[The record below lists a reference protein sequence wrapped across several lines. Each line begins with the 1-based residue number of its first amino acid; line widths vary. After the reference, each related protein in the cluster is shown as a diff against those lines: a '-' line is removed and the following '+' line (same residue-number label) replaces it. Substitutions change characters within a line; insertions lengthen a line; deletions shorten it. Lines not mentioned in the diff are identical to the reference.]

1 MIASQLNCPN
11 DARLAQ
17 LRALAN
23 PAHNAID
30 YLEVLPGQR
39 LLAVHCVAELGP
51 LTDPSTPALSADNV
65 VIGGGVRISAIKVVG
80 AWRGDQVPSSVLTEP
95 LGPDPTQILLVQTD
109 SSGDFSTYRLMI
121 VDSASDPE
129 LAPRAEFDP
138 LLAAVDFSFKVDCPS
153 DFDCAKTPACPP
165 AAPLPPVDIDYL
177 SKDYQSF
184 YQLLINRL
192 ATTMPQWQE
201 RNGADVG
208 VTLVELFSYVGDQL
222 SYYQDA
228 VATEAYLGTARQRIS
243 VRRHARLLDYL
254 MHDGVNARAFV
265 CLLPTPVADGA
276 TVPAGTAISERDA
289 QLGPGDH
296 PLEQAAALGAVV
308 FQTMHDVVVHESQN
322 EIEFYTW
329 GDPAC
334 CLPVGATTATLVGT
348 AAELGLQCGDAL
360 IFQERLGPQSG
371 LPGDARI
378 VQRCAVRLIADP
390 VDESDPLPQLL
401 GQSGAPI
408 SVVNVTW
415 HADDALPFAL
425 CLHEFDGTIASYAR
439 GNVVLADH
447 GLSVQDPPI
456 AATSPFAPTL
466 DRPDVTQA
474 APYADALARA
484 RSGAAQP
491 PLSASAMLATD
502 VRTALPAITA
512 AGEGLTWTPARDL
525 LESGPFDAQFVAEV
539 DDNDFA
545 TLRFG
550 DGTLGRTP
558 RAGEQ
563 YQAGYRIGNG
573 TDGNVGPDTLTV
585 VFAVNGVT
593 AADNP
598 IGAVG
603 GTAPEAAGLV
613 QLYAPVAFR
622 TQQRAVTEADYVAVC
637 KQFPGVQ
644 NASATRRFTG
654 SWYTMFL
661 TVERTGGL
669 DVDAEFEAGLLAF
682 LDSYRL
688 AGGDVEIESPQRVPL
703 LIELQICVGAGYVA
717 GDVESDLLDLFS
729 DGVRAD
735 GSLGIFAPANWTF
748 GQTVYLSPLIA
759 AALDVPGVATVT
771 PITFQRWAAGGQG
784 ELAAGEIDLASLQ
797 IAQLSNDPADPENGC
812 LILDME
818 GGL

>member
-51 LTDPSTPALSADNV
+51 ITDPSTPALSVDNV
-65 VIGGGVRISAIKVVG
+65 VIGGGVRLSAINVLG
-80 AWRGDQVPSSVLTEP
+80 AWRGDEVPTSVLDES
-95 LGPDPTQILLVQTD
+95 LGADANQILLVQTD

-121 VDSASDPE
+121 VDSASDPA
-129 LAPRAEFDP
+129 LAPRPEFDP

-153 DFDCAKTPACPP
+153 DFDCARTPACPP
-165 AAPLPPVDIDYL
+165 APPLPPVDIDYL

-192 ATTMPQWQE
+192 ATTMPEWLE

-208 VTLVELFSYVGDQL
+208 VTLVELFSYIGDQL
-222 SYYQDA
+222 SYYQDG

-254 MHDGVNARAFV
+254 MHDGINARAFIS
-265 CLLPTPVADGA
+265 LLPTAVADGA
-276 TVPAGTAISERDA
+276 TVPANTAITEQGA
-289 QLGPGDH
+289 QLGPGDQ
-296 PLEQAAALGAVV
+296 PLEQAVALGAVV
-308 FQTMHDVVVHESQN
+308 FQTMHDVVVHASQN

-334 CLPVGATTATLVGT
+334 CLPAGATTATLVGT
-348 AAELGLQCGDAL
+348 AAELALQCGDVL
-360 IFQERLGPQSG
+360 IFQERLGPESG

-378 VQRCAVRLIADP
+378 EQRCAVRLIADP
-390 VDESDPLPQLL
+390 VNVSDPLPQLL
-401 GQSGAPI
+401 GQAQAPLA
-408 SVVNVTW
+408 VVNITW
-415 HADDALPFAL
+415 HSDDALPFAL
-425 CLHEFDGTIASYAR
+425 CLHEFDGMVASYAR

-447 GLSVQDPPI
+447 GLSVQDPPLP
-456 AATSPFAPTL
+456 ATSPFAPTL
-466 DRPDVTQA
+466 ARPGVTQA
-474 APYADALARA
+474 APYTDALARA
-484 RSGAAQP
+484 RAGAAQP
-491 PLSASAMLATD
+491 PLSAGVVLATD
-502 VRTALPAITA
+502 VRIALPAIA
-512 AGEGLTWTPARDL
+512 VSGEALTWTPARDL
-525 LESGPFDAQFVAEV
+525 LESGPFDGQFVAEV
-539 DDNDFA
+539 DDNGLA

-573 TDGNVGPDTLTV
+573 SDGNVGPDTLTV
-585 VFAVNGVT
+585 VFGVNGVT

-598 IGAVG
+598 LAAKG
-603 GTAPEAAGLV
+603 GTAPEETELV

-637 KQFPGVQ
+637 KQFQGVQ
-644 NASATRRFTG
+644 NAAATRRFTG

-669 DVDAEFEAGLLAF
+669 DVDAEFEAALLAF

-703 LIELQICVGAGYVA
+703 LIELQICVADGYVA

-729 DGVRAD
+729 DGVRAN
-735 GSLGIFAPANWTF
+735 GTLGIFAPANWTF

-759 AALDVPGVATVT
+759 AAMDVPGVGSVT
-771 PITFQRWAAGGQG
+771 PITFQRWAGGDQG
-784 ELAAGEIDLASLQ
+784 ELARGEIDLASLQ
-797 IAQLSNDPADPENGC
+797 IAQLSNDPSNPENGC
-812 LILDME
+812 LVLDME

>member
-30 YLEVLPGQR
+30 YLEVLPAQR
-39 LLAVHCVAELGP
+39 LLAIHCIAELGP

-65 VIGGGVRISAIKVVG
+65 VIGGGVRVSAIKVLG
-80 AWRGDQVPSSVLTEP
+80 AWRGDQVPTSVMNES
-95 LGPDPTQILLVQTD
+95 LGPDATQILLVQTD

-121 VDSASDPE
+121 VDSASDPA

-138 LLAAVDFSFKVDCPS
+138 LLAAIDFSFKVDCPS
-153 DFDCAKTPACPP
+153 DFDCARTPACPP
-165 AAPLPPVDIDYL
+165 VRALPQVDIDYL

-192 ATTMPQWQE
+192 ATTMPEWQE

-208 VTLVELFSYVGDQL
+208 VTLVELFSYIGDQL

-228 VATEAYLGTARQRIS
+228 VATEAYLGTARQRVS

-254 MHDGVNARAFV
+254 MHDGINARAFV
-265 CLLPTPVADGA
+265 CMLPTTVADGA
-276 TVPAGTAISERDA
+276 TVPANTAITERDA

-296 PLEQAAALGAVV
+296 PLEQAVALGAVV
-308 FQTMHDVVVHESQN
+308 FQTMHDVVVHASQN

-334 CLPVGATTATLVGT
+334 CLPAGATTATLVGT
-348 AAELGLQCGDAL
+348 AAELALQCGDVL
-360 IFQERLGPQSG
+360 IFQERLGPESG

-378 VQRCAVRLIADP
+378 EQRCAVRLVADP
-390 VDESDPLPQLL
+390 VDATDPLPLLL
-401 GQSGAPI
+401 GQAQAPTA
-408 SVVNVTW
+408 VVNITW
-415 HADDALPFAL
+415 HADDALAFPL
-425 CLHEFDGTIASYAR
+425 CLHDFNGTIASYAR

-447 GLSVQDPPI
+447 GLTVDDGPI
-456 AATSPFAPTL
+456 AATSTFSPTL
-466 DRPDVTQA
+466 ARPSVTQA
-474 APYADALARA
+474 APYSDALARA
-484 RSGAAQP
+484 RAGAVQP
-491 PLSASAMLATD
+491 PLSAGAVLATD
-502 VRTALPAITA
+502 VRTALPSIAVN
-512 AGEGLTWTPARDL
+512 GEGVTWTPARDL

-539 DDNDFA
+539 DDDDFA

-573 TDGNVGPDTLTV
+573 TAGNVGPDTLTSV
-585 VFAVNGVT
+585 IAVNGVAT
-593 AADNP
+593 ADNP
-598 IGAVG
+598 IAAAGGA
-603 GTAPEAAGLV
+603 APEETGQV
-613 QLYAPVAFR
+613 QLDAPVAFR

-644 NASATRRFTG
+644 NAAATRRFTG

-669 DVDAEFEAGLLAF
+669 DVDPEFEAGLLAF

-703 LIELQICVGAGYVA
+703 LIELQVCVADGYVA

-729 DGVRAD
+729 DGVRAN
-735 GSLGIFAPANWTF
+735 GTPGIFAAGNWTF

-759 AALDVPGVATVT
+759 AAMDVPGVASVT
-771 PITFQRWAAGGQG
+771 PITFERWAGGDQG
-784 ELAAGEIDLASLQ
+784 ELQAGEIDLASLQ
-797 IAQLSNDPADPENGC
+797 IAQLSNDPTNPENGC

>member
-1 MIASQLNCPN
+1 MIASQLNCPS

-39 LLAVHCVAELGP
+39 LLAIHCIAELGP

-65 VIGGGVRISAIKVVG
+65 VIGGGVRVSAIKVLG
-80 AWRGDQVPSSVLTEP
+80 AWRGDQVPTSVMDGS
-95 LGPDPTQILLVQTD
+95 LGPDATQILLVQTD

-121 VDSASDPE
+121 VDSASDPA

-138 LLAAVDFSFKVDCPS
+138 LLAAIDFSFKVDCPS
-153 DFDCAKTPACPP
+153 DFDCARTPACPP
-165 AAPLPPVDIDYL
+165 VRALPQVDIDYL

-192 ATTMPQWQE
+192 ATTMPEWQE

-228 VATEAYLGTARQRIS
+228 VATEAYLGTARQRVS

-254 MHDGVNARAFV
+254 MHDGINARAFV
-265 CLLPTPVADGA
+265 CMLPTTVADGA
-276 TVPAGTAISERDA
+276 TVPANTAITERDA

-296 PLEQAAALGAVV
+296 PLEQAVALGAVV
-308 FQTMHDVVVHESQN
+308 FQTMHDVVVHASQN

-334 CLPVGATTATLVGT
+334 CLPAGATTATLVGT
-348 AAELGLQCGDAL
+348 AAELALQCGDVL
-360 IFQERLGPQSG
+360 IFQERLGPESG

-378 VQRCAVRLIADP
+378 EQRCAVRLVADP
-390 VDESDPLPQLL
+390 VDATDPLPQLL
-401 GQSGAPI
+401 GQAQAPTA
-408 SVVNVTW
+408 VVNVTW
-415 HADDALPFAL
+415 HADDALAFPL
-425 CLHEFDGTIASYAR
+425 CLHAFNGTIASYAR

-447 GLSVQDPPI
+447 GLTVDDGPI
-456 AATSPFAPTL
+456 AATSTFSPTL
-466 DRPDVTQA
+466 ARPGVTQA
-474 APYADALARA
+474 APYTDALARA
-484 RSGAAQP
+484 RAGAAQP
-491 PLSASAMLATD
+491 PLSAGAVLVTD
-502 VRTALPAITA
+502 VRTALPSIAVN
-512 AGEGLTWTPARDL
+512 GEGVSWTPARDL

-539 DDNDFA
+539 DDDDFV

-558 RAGEQ
+558 RPGEQ

-573 TDGNVGPDTLTV
+573 TAGNVGPDTLTAV
-585 VFAVNGVT
+585 IGVNGVAT
-593 AADNP
+593 ADNP
-598 IGAVG
+598 IAAAG
-603 GTAPEAAGLV
+603 GTAPEETGQV
-613 QLYAPVAFR
+613 QLDAPVAFR

-644 NASATRRFTG
+644 NAAATRRFTG

-661 TVERTGGL
+661 TIERTGGL
-669 DVDAEFEAGLLAF
+669 DVDPEFEAGLLAF

-703 LIELQICVGAGYVA
+703 LIELRVCVADGYVA

-735 GSLGIFAPANWTF
+735 G
-748 GQTVYLSPLIA
+748 
-759 AALDVPGVATVT
+759 T
-771 PITFQRWAAGGQG
+771 P
-784 ELAAGEIDLASLQ
+784 
-797 IAQLSNDPADPENGC
+797 
-812 LILDME
+812 
-818 GGL
+818 

>member
-360 IFQERLGPQSG
+360 IFQERLGPESG

-401 GQSGAPI
+401 GQSGAPLGGER
-408 SVVNVTW
+408 
-415 HADDALPFAL
+415 H
-425 CLHEFDGTIASYAR
+425 
-439 GNVVLADH
+439 
-447 GLSVQDPPI
+447 
-456 AATSPFAPTL
+456 
-466 DRPDVTQA
+466 
-474 APYADALARA
+474 LAR
-484 RSGAAQP
+484 RRRAA
-491 PLSASAMLATD
+491 
-502 VRTALPAITA
+502 VRALPA
-512 AGEGLTWTPARDL
+512 RVRRHDR
-525 LESGPFDAQFVAEV
+525 Q
-539 DDNDFA
+539 
-545 TLRFG
+545 LRAWE
-550 DGTLGRTP
+550 RSP
-558 RAGEQ
+558 R
-563 YQAGYRIGNG
+563 RSR
-573 TDGNVGPDTLTV
+573 
-585 VFAVNGVT
+585 
-593 AADNP
+593 P
-598 IGAVG
+598 IGAG
-603 GTAPEAAGLV
+603 PADRGH
-613 QLYAPVAFR
+613 
-622 TQQRAVTEADYVAVC
+622 VT
-637 KQFPGVQ
+637 
-644 NASATRRFTG
+644 
-654 SWYTMFL
+654 
-661 TVERTGGL
+661 
-669 DVDAEFEAGLLAF
+669 
-682 LDSYRL
+682 
-688 AGGDVEIESPQRVPL
+688 
-703 LIELQICVGAGYVA
+703 
-717 GDVESDLLDLFS
+717 
-729 DGVRAD
+729 VRAD
-735 GSLGIFAPANWTF
+735 ARPPRRHPSGAVRRRPRPGAV
-748 GQTVYLSPLIA
+748 GRRA
-759 AALDVPGVATVT
+759 AAPVGERHARDRRPDRAARDHRGRRGTDLDAGPRSARERPVRRPVRRRGRR
-771 PITFQRWAAGGQG
+771 QRLRDAALRGRHARAHPPRG
-784 ELAAGEIDLASLQ
+784 
-797 IAQLSNDPADPENGC
+797 
-812 LILDME
+812 
-818 GGL
+818 